1 MRLCFICHREN
12 SVLPLERSDIE
23 FNIAKYILFAVRII

>member
-1 MRLCFICHREN
+1 LYMRLHFVCHKEN

-23 FNIAKYILFAVRII
+23 FNIVK